1 MQYLST
7 FPSGFDEIAEA
18 ALTSRLV
25 KTTVTRRLDGAL
37 EYETNAQPKIISE
50 LRFFQNSFSVLKTFS
65 DLGNKPIEKMMRHFL
80 NHGLE
85 SRLRNSPAFRNASS
99 FRLMTTKNNQPTGAP
114 PDMRTAI
121 ESRIR
126 KATRLHE
133 SRSGADVEVWF
144 SSRKDSTGYVMVRF
158 TKRRASEKS
167 LHAGQLRPETAHL
180 LILCSEPSHQDVF
193 LDPFCGYGGI
203 LLERLQSHR
212 ASLVHG
218 VDSDAAKI
226 RRLQDLA
233 SRLPAPARLEV
244 DDARRLAGAPDGSVT
259 RIVTDPPWG
268 EFGGT
273 RNLDGL
279 YKGFLRQFDRVLA
292 ADGIAVLLTGRN
304 CPLAGLLESSGVSLR
319 IRQDHNVLISGKKA
333 TVSVVGR

>member
-1 MQYLST
+1 MHYLST
-7 FPSGFDEIAEA
+7 FPSGFDKIAEE

-25 KTTVTRRLDGAL
+25 KTTVKRRLDGAL
-37 EYETNAQPKIISE
+37 EYETNAQPKAIAE
-50 LRFFQNSFSVLKTFS
+50 LRFFQNSFSILQTFS

-85 SRLRNSPAFRNASS
+85 SRLRNSPAFRNAGS
-99 FRLMTTKNNQPTGAP
+99 FRLMTTTNNQPTSAP

-126 KATRLHE
+126 KATGLHE

-144 SSRKDSTGYVMVRF
+144 SSRKDSDGYVMVRF
-158 TKRRASEKS
+158 TKRRANEKT

-180 LILCSEPSHQDVF
+180 LILCSQPSHQDVF

-212 ASLVHG
+212 ATLVQG
-218 VDSDAAKI
+218 VDADAAKI

-233 SRLPAPARLEV
+233 SRLPSPVRLEV
-244 DDARRLAGAPDGSVT
+244 DDARRLAGITDGSVT

-268 EFGGT
+268 EFGGA

-279 YKGFLRQFDRVLA
+279 YKGFLRQFDRVVAPNGNARRQAGRTSTLDDHICLFHVSSSFCPSA
-292 ADGIAVLLTGRN
+292 RCSRMYLL
-304 CPLAGLLESSGVSLR
+304 
-319 IRQDHNVLISGKKA
+319 
-333 TVSVVGR
+333 